1 MHGGKQ
7 SIEEI
12 FQSPLST
19 HYFVENFIAELRS
32 LKPPP
37 TETQQGPR
45 NQSPRWIAPPE
56 GMVKLNVEAAL
67 SKNRDMAAV
76 SAVARDTG
84 GLFMGAS
91 VVVIQGINDAE
102 TAEVL
107 ACKEGVA
114 LATDLNVRRFRLAS
128 NCLTV
133 VKNIREQ
140 DHSYAVP
147 DKSKAEAKLNQPDI
161 VLYTYTSL
169 LHQHYPHPSTR
180 TLLKESLRLIELASW
195 SASMDL
201 SLSIEAARA
210 SMENMSDD
218 KIAIIIPKMSPVLAK
233 SPSNEFPPLGLRND
247 TSRSPTSVNMVAL
260 ALMKKSYCRLSIFQ
274 VAAEFLGTFLLI
286 FALLSALIMNE
297 KNNGALGLLG
307 VAAAAGLAVVVIV
320 ASIVHVSMSHLN
332 PAVSIAMAIFGYLPP
347 AHLVPYMAA
356 QFLGSIGASF
366 VATAIYDPA
375 NASTTIVTVPTI
387 GAVEAFFVEFIIT
400 FVLLF
405 VITALATDPKAV
417 KELIAVGA
425 GAAVTMNA
433 LISAVST
440 GASMNPA
447 RTLGPAIATGTYTK
461 IWIYMVAPPL
471 GAIAGTGAYI
481 ALK

>member
-1 MHGGKQ
+1 M
-7 SIEEI
+7 E
-12 FQSPLST
+12 
-19 HYFVENFIAELRS
+19 
-32 LKPPP
+32 
-37 TETQQGPR
+37 
-45 NQSPRWIAPPE
+45 
-56 GMVKLNVEAAL
+56 
-67 SKNRDMAAV
+67 
-76 SAVARDTG
+76 
-84 GLFMGAS
+84 
-91 VVVIQGINDAE
+91 
-102 TAEVL
+102 
-107 ACKEGVA
+107 
-114 LATDLNVRRFRLAS
+114 
-128 NCLTV
+128 
-133 VKNIREQ
+133 
-140 DHSYAVP
+140 HS
-147 DKSKAEAKLNQPDI
+147 
-161 VLYTYTSL
+161 
-169 LHQHYPHPSTR
+169 R
-180 TLLKESLRLIELASW
+180 

-233 SPSNEFPPLGLRND
+233 SPSNELLPLGLRNAA
-247 TSRSPTSVNMVAL
+247 SPSPSPTSVNMVAL
-260 ALMKKSYCRLSIFQ
+260 ALMKK

-297 KNNGALGLLG
+297 MHNGALGLLG
-307 VAAAAGLAVVVIV
+307 VAAAAGLAVIVIV
-320 ASIVHVSMSHLN
+320 ASIVHVSASHLN

-387 GAVEAFFVEFIIT
+387 GSVEAFFVEFIIT

>member
-1 MHGGKQ
+1 M
-7 SIEEI
+7 E
-12 FQSPLST
+12 
-19 HYFVENFIAELRS
+19 
-32 LKPPP
+32 
-37 TETQQGPR
+37 
-45 NQSPRWIAPPE
+45 
-56 GMVKLNVEAAL
+56 
-67 SKNRDMAAV
+67 
-76 SAVARDTG
+76 
-84 GLFMGAS
+84 
-91 VVVIQGINDAE
+91 
-102 TAEVL
+102 
-107 ACKEGVA
+107 
-114 LATDLNVRRFRLAS
+114 
-128 NCLTV
+128 
-133 VKNIREQ
+133 
-140 DHSYAVP
+140 HS
-147 DKSKAEAKLNQPDI
+147 
-161 VLYTYTSL
+161 
-169 LHQHYPHPSTR
+169 R
-180 TLLKESLRLIELASW
+180 

-260 ALMKKSYCRLSIFQ
+260 ALMKK

>member
-1 MHGGKQ
+1 M
-7 SIEEI
+7 E
-12 FQSPLST
+12 
-19 HYFVENFIAELRS
+19 
-32 LKPPP
+32 
-37 TETQQGPR
+37 
-45 NQSPRWIAPPE
+45 
-56 GMVKLNVEAAL
+56 
-67 SKNRDMAAV
+67 
-76 SAVARDTG
+76 
-84 GLFMGAS
+84 
-91 VVVIQGINDAE
+91 
-102 TAEVL
+102 
-107 ACKEGVA
+107 
-114 LATDLNVRRFRLAS
+114 
-128 NCLTV
+128 
-133 VKNIREQ
+133 
-140 DHSYAVP
+140 HS
-147 DKSKAEAKLNQPDI
+147 
-161 VLYTYTSL
+161 
-169 LHQHYPHPSTR
+169 R
-180 TLLKESLRLIELASW
+180 

-233 SPSNEFPPLGLRND
+233 SPSNELLPLGLRNAA
-247 TSRSPTSVNMVAL
+247 SPSPSPTSVNMVAL
-260 ALMKKSYCRLSIFQ
+260 ALMKKSIFQ

-297 KNNGALGLLG
+297 MHNGALGLLG
-307 VAAAAGLAVVVIV
+307 VAAAAGLAVIVIV
-320 ASIVHVSMSHLN
+320 ASIVHVSASHLN

-387 GAVEAFFVEFIIT
+387 GSVEAFFVEFIIT